1 MAGGSSFMKIPLF
14 THKMTALPLRYKAKA
29 EKNAKKAAVEIIPKE
44 DELDDIFHTITQDE
58 LKQAG

>member
-1 MAGGSSFMKIPLF
+1 
-14 THKMTALPLRYKAKA
+14 MTNLCLRYKAKA

-44 DELDDIFHTITQDE
+44 DELDEIFHTITQDE